1 MPDETTAPV
10 EQAVD
15 SEKENLKAELDAMR
29 KKNAELLD
37 EYKKAKEKSKAVP
50 ADEDITIPL
59 NPVAAP
65 LNSICVSVPQPAST
79 VEPVKENPRTVE
91 PAA

>member
-37 EYKKAKEKSKAVP
+37 EYKKAKEKSK
-50 ADEDITIPL
+50 
-59 NPVAAP
+59 
-65 LNSICVSVPQPAST
+65 SCSC
-79 VEPVKENPRTVE
+79 RC
-91 PAA
+91 

>member
-37 EYKKAKEKSKAVP
+37 SLFRNQQ
-50 ADEDITIPL
+50 I
-59 NPVAAP
+59 AP
-65 LNSICVSVPQPAST
+65 QEQLFRQA
-79 VEPVKENPRTVE
+79 
-91 PAA
+91 